1 MIGSNRASISANAS
15 SQVTSTNA
23 PSRLTMG
30 RRSQSGSSCSCLSVE
45 PLGQMKPWLNTSAR
59 SPRMRVTASSP
70 LLPRRP
76 ISSPQPASH
85 SGQVRKAVRVAAV
98 SVMPPCSHDRAAPA
112 LYLRGH
118 GRSASGTSLG
128 VVVAGGH
135 GPFTLTRPRL
145 DQRLANAVHRRLTS
159 VVAGAGFGKTTLL
172 TSWAAGT
179 PSAWHSLTPSDR
191 TLGVIVRAVTDALR
205 ARVPGLPPDL
215 VAAVSGPRGPDTGT
229 DEAGRAQAYAGRI
242 CEALAERQARDLVLV
257 LDDVEAIEGAAEST
271 AFIAGLCRQAPTTL
285 HVVLSSRRDPPFPVA
300 RLRGQG
306 QVLDLSAGDLAFT
319 PQETAQVVRSALGE
333 QAGPQVG
340 AGLHELT
347 GGWPA
352 AVRLA
357 AEALAHDPGGNPE
370 AALARLRRPG
380 GVLHD
385 YLVAEVVGA
394 ESTETQDLLARLAV
408 LHRFTPD
415 LAETL
420 GPAGTAG
427 ALAAL
432 VRRGLIVDTPGPGQ
446 PWLSLSALVRGVIR
460 PVAAEARSET
470 LTAAARWFEDHGQ
483 AADALRCLLAADS
496 AGATARLVTTWG
508 PELLQGGETEAVLD
522 AIALVEGERPLAVHR
537 LEGDARQLSGDW
549 DGALVC
555 YDRATG
561 GRDAL
566 EPGLAWHMG
575 LIHHLRG
582 DLTTALAIYARGDL
596 ETEGADPT
604 DEALLVAWTATAHW
618 LRGDGDRCR
627 ALAEDAMERARRS
640 RDDRALAAAHT
651 VQALVAALDGD
662 RLAND
667 GHYLRAL
674 DHAERAGDLLQIIR
688 IRLNRGS
695 RLNEEGF
702 YAEAIA
708 ELDLAIGL
716 ADLGGYAV
724 FKGMALGNRGEAR
737 GNLGQLELA
746 VDDLE
751 SSKAIF
757 QRLGSM
763 MVSYPLGQLAD
774 VYRARGQVA
783 LARMAWNEAA
793 DMARRSG
800 DLQGLVPALS
810 GLARLLADD
819 DPATARALADE
830 AVACGPV
837 LGHVDALIAQAQC
850 ALAAGDTAEAAAITA
865 RAGEVAGER
874 RDRAALAEVAEL
886 RAATGPAPAAAETA
900 LAEAL
905 TLWDELG
912 IPLGRAR
919 VLLAQARLGGP
930 EARARARA
938 AGNLLRPLG
947 ARRLAAEA
955 ERLANATEAAAT
967 PAAPGSPVTSAV
979 TGAVPPLAI
988 QCLGGFAVLRDGDP
1002 VTVSEWKSR
1011 KARDLVKVLISRE
1024 GRPVHRG
1031 MLVDVLWPDED
1042 PARTGSRLS
1051 VTLSTARAVLDP
1063 AKAFPPN
1070 WYLAAESDAVWLDVE
1085 HAEVDVLRFTA
1096 LAALATAERR
1106 SGASAAAVEAL
1117 AAAEAAYVGDAFTED
1132 PYEDWSVS
1140 MRERARAAYISVAR
1154 TLADDTAAAGD
1165 TGTAVRCYLR
1175 VLEHDPYDEHA
1186 HLGLVATQLGA
1197 GQQGEARRSYRAYGQ
1212 RMDEIGVEA
1221 APFPSVVQA

>member
-1 MIGSNRASISANAS
+1 M
-15 SQVTSTNA
+15 V
-23 PSRLTMG
+23 
-30 RRSQSGSSCSCLSVE
+30 
-45 PLGQMKPWLNTSAR
+45 
-59 SPRMRVTASSP
+59 
-70 LLPRRP
+70 
-76 ISSPQPASH
+76 
-85 SGQVRKAVRVAAV
+85 
-98 SVMPPCSHDRAAPA
+98 D
-112 LYLRGH
+112 
-118 GRSASGTSLG
+118 
-128 VVVAGGH
+128 GGH

-172 TSWAAGT
+172 TAWAAGT
-179 PSAWHSLTPSDR
+179 TSAWHSLTPSDR

-257 LDDVEAIEGAAEST
+257 LDDVEAIDGAAEST
-271 AFIAGLCRQAPTTL
+271 AFVAGLCRQAPTTL

-306 QVLDLSAGDLAFT
+306 LVLDLSASDLAFT
-319 PQETAQVVRSALGE
+319 PEETAQVVRSALGE
-333 QAGPQVG
+333 EAGPQVG

-357 AEALAHDPGGNPE
+357 AEALAHDPAGNTD

-385 YLVAEVVGA
+385 YLGAEVVGA
-394 ESTETQDLLARLAV
+394 ESAETQDLLARLAV
-408 LHRFTPD
+408 LDRFTPD
-415 LAETL
+415 LAATL
-420 GPAGTAG
+420 GPAASAG

-446 PWLSLSALVRGVIR
+446 PWLTLSALVRGVVS
-460 PVAAEARSET
+460 PVSSEARAET

-483 AADALRCLLAADS
+483 AADALRCLLSAGS

-508 PELLQGGETEAVLD
+508 PDLLQGGETDAVLD
-522 AIALVEGERPLAVHR
+522 AIAQVEGERPLVVHR

-561 GRDAL
+561 GREAL

-596 ETEGADPT
+596 DTAGADPT

-627 ALAEDAMERARRS
+627 ELADDAMDRARRS

-651 VQALVAALDGD
+651 VQALVAALEGD

-716 ADLGGYAV
+716 ADLGGYAAL
-724 FKGMALGNRGEAR
+724 KGIALGNRGEAHWR
-737 GNLGQLELA
+737 LGRFELA
-746 VDDLE
+746 IDDLDRAV
-751 SSKAIF
+751 AIF
-757 QRLGSM
+757 QRLGSL
-763 MVSYPLGQLAD
+763 MVAYPLGLVGD
-774 VYRARGQVA
+774 VHAARGRTA
-783 LARMAWNEAA
+783 LARAAFSEAA
-793 DMARRSG
+793 DVGRRSS
-800 DLQGLVPALS
+800 DMQSLVPALS
-810 GLARLLADD
+810 GLARLLAED
-819 DPATARALADE
+819 DPAAARALADE

-837 LGHVDALIAQAQC
+837 LGHVDALIAQAHC
-850 ALAAGDTAEAAAITA
+850 ALVAGDTADAAAITA
-865 RAGEVAGER
+865 RAEEVAGER

-886 RAATGPAPAAAETA
+886 RAATAPTPAAGEAA

-905 TLWDELG
+905 ALWDDLG
-912 IPLGRAR
+912 IPLGRGR

-930 EARARARA
+930 EAQARARA

-967 PAAPGSPVTSAV
+967 PAAPGSPASPAV
-979 TGAVPPLAI
+979 AVAVPPLAI
-988 QCLGGFAVLRDGDP
+988 QCLGGFAVLRDGEP

-1031 MLVDVLWPDED
+1031 MLVDLLWPDED

-1070 WYLAAESDAVWLDVE
+1070 WYLAADSDAVWLDVE

-1096 LAALATAERR
+1096 LAAQATAERKA
-1106 SGASAAAVEAL
+1106 GASAAAVEAL

-1140 MRERARAAYISVAR
+1140 MRERARATYISVAR

-1165 TGTAVRCYLR
+1165 TATAVRCYLR

-1212 RMDEIGVEA
+1212 RMDELGVEA
-1221 APFPSVVQA
+1221 APFPSLVQA

>member
-1 MIGSNRASISANAS
+1 VVN
-15 SQVTSTNA
+15 
-23 PSRLTMG
+23 
-30 RRSQSGSSCSCLSVE
+30 
-45 PLGQMKPWLNTSAR
+45 
-59 SPRMRVTASSP
+59 
-70 LLPRRP
+70 
-76 ISSPQPASH
+76 
-85 SGQVRKAVRVAAV
+85 
-98 SVMPPCSHDRAAPA
+98 
-112 LYLRGH
+112 
-118 GRSASGTSLG
+118 GT
-128 VVVAGGH
+128 H

-145 DQRLANAVHRRLTS
+145 DQRLAGAGHRRLTC

-172 TSWAAGT
+172 TAWAAT
-179 PSAWHSLTPSDR
+179 ASASAWHSLTSGDR
-191 TLGVIVRAVTDALR
+191 ALGVIVRAVTDALR
-205 ARVPGLPPDL
+205 ARVPGLPADL

-229 DEAGRAQAYAGRI
+229 DEASRAQAYAGRI
-242 CEALAERQARDLVLV
+242 CEALADRQPRDLVLV
-257 LDDVEAIEGAAEST
+257 LDDLEAIDGAPESV
-271 AFIAGLCRQAPTTL
+271 AFVAGLCRQAPATL

-306 QVLDLSAGDLAFT
+306 LVLDLSASDLAFT
-319 PQETAQVVRSALGE
+319 QDETGQVVRAALGE
-333 QAGPQVG
+333 EADPRLGD
-340 AGLHELT
+340 ALHELT

-357 AEALAHDPGGNPE
+357 AEALAHDPGGNAE

-380 GVLHD
+380 GMLHD

-394 ESTETQDLLARLAV
+394 ESAQTQDLLARLAV
-408 LHRFTPD
+408 LDRFTPD

-420 GPAGTAG
+420 GPAGSAG

-446 PWLSLSALVRGVIR
+446 PWLTLSALVRGVVS
-460 PVAAEARSET
+460 PVSPEARSDT
-470 LTAAARWFEDHGQ
+470 LTAAAGWFEDHGQ
-483 AADALRCLLAADS
+483 AADALRCLLSAGS

-549 DGALVC
+549 DGALAC

-561 GRDAL
+561 GHEAL
-566 EPGLAWHMG
+566 EPGLAWRMG

-596 ETEGADPT
+596 ETGTSLGSSFDPT

-627 ALAEDAMERARRS
+627 ALADDAMERARRS

-716 ADLGGYAV
+716 ADLGGYAAL
-724 FKGMALGNRGEAR
+724 KGIALGNRGEAHWR
-737 GNLGQLELA
+737 LGRFELA
-746 VDDLE
+746 IDDLDRAV
-751 SSKAIF
+751 AIF
-757 QRLGSM
+757 QRLGSL
-763 MVSYPLGQLAD
+763 MVAYPLGLVGD
-774 VYRARGQVA
+774 VHAARGRTA
-783 LARMAWNEAA
+783 LARASFNEAA
-793 DMARRSG
+793 EVGRRSG
-800 DLQGLVPALS
+800 DMQSLVPALS
-810 GLARLLADD
+810 GLARLLAED
-819 DPATARALADE
+819 DPAAARALADE
-830 AVACGPV
+830 AVDCGPV
-837 LGHVDALIAQAQC
+837 LGHVDALIAQARC
-850 ALAAGDTAEAAAITA
+850 ALAAGDTAEAEAITA
-865 RAGEVAGER
+865 RAEEVAGER

-886 RAATGPAPAAAETA
+886 RAATAPTPAAGESA

-905 TLWDELG
+905 ALWDELG
-912 IPLGRAR
+912 NPLGRGR
-919 VLLAQARLGGP
+919 VLLALARLGGP

-947 ARRLAAEA
+947 ARRLAAAA
-955 ERLANATEAAAT
+955 ERMATAVESPAS
-967 PAAPGSPVTSAV
+967 PAAPGSPAEPAPP
-979 TGAVPPLAI
+979 AVPPLAI
-988 QCLGGFAVLRDGDP
+988 QCLGGFAVLRGGEP
-1002 VTVSEWKSR
+1002 VTVSEWRSR

-1031 MLVDVLWPDED
+1031 VLVELLWPDED

-1063 AKAFPPN
+1063 AKVFPPN
-1070 WYLAAESDAVWLDVE
+1070 WYLAAESDAVWLDVG

-1096 LAALATAERR
+1096 LAAQATVARKAGPTHE
-1106 SGASAAAVEAL
+1106 AVEAL

-1140 MRERARAAYISVAR
+1140 MRERARATYISVAR

-1165 TGTAVRCYLR
+1165 TATAVRCYLR

-1186 HLGLVATQLGA
+1186 HLGVVATQLGA

-1221 APFPSVVQA
+1221 APFPSFA

>member
-1 MIGSNRASISANAS
+1 
-15 SQVTSTNA
+15 
-23 PSRLTMG
+23 MG
-30 RRSQSGSSCSCLSVE
+30 RRSQSGSSWSCLSVE
-45 PLGQMKPWLNTSAR
+45 PFGQMKPWLNTSAR
-59 SPRMRVTASSP
+59 SPRMRVTLSSP
-70 LLPRRP
+70 LLPRSP
-76 ISSPQPASH
+76 ISNPQPASH
-85 SGQVRKAVRVAAV
+85 SGQVRKAVRVAAL
-98 SVMPPCSHDRAAPA
+98 SLMHPCSHDPAAPA

-118 GRSASGTSLG
+118 GAGSGGISLG
-128 VVVAGGH
+128 RVVDGGH

-179 PSAWHSLTPSDR
+179 TSAWHSLTPGDR
-191 TLGVIVRAVTDALR
+191 TLGVIVREVTDALR

-242 CEALAERQARDLVLV
+242 CEALAERQPRDLVLV
-257 LDDVEAIEGAAEST
+257 LDDVEAIDGAAEST
-271 AFIAGLCRQAPTTL
+271 AFVAGLCRQAPTTL

-306 QVLDLSAGDLAFT
+306 LVLDLSAGDLAFT
-319 PQETAQVVRSALGE
+319 GEETAQVVRAALGE
-333 QAGPQVG
+333 EAEPRLA

-394 ESTETQDLLARLAV
+394 ESAETQELLARLAV
-408 LHRFTPD
+408 LDRFTPD

-420 GPAGTAG
+420 GPAGSAG

-446 PWLSLSALVRGVIR
+446 PWLTLSALVRGVVS
-460 PVAAEARSET
+460 PVSPADRADT
-470 LTAAARWFEDHGQ
+470 LTAAAGWFEDHGQ
-483 AADALRCLLAADS
+483 AGDALRCLLAAGSGD
-496 AGATARLVTTWG
+496 TTTRLITSWG
-508 PELLQGGETEAVLD
+508 HELLQGGETGAVLD

-561 GRDAL
+561 GQEAL
-566 EPGLAWHMG
+566 EPGLAWRMG

-596 ETEGADPT
+596 DAARSDLT

-618 LRGDGDRCR
+618 LRGDGGRCR
-627 ALAEDAMERARRS
+627 ALADDAMDRARRS

-716 ADLGGYAV
+716 ADLGGYAAL
-724 FKGMALGNRGEAR
+724 KGIALGNRGEAHWR
-737 GNLGQLELA
+737 LGRFELA
-746 VDDLE
+746 IDDLDRAVA
-751 SSKAIF
+751 SF
-757 QRLGSM
+757 QRLGSL
-763 MVSYPLGQLAD
+763 MVAYPLGVVGD
-774 VYRARGQVA
+774 VHAARGRTA
-783 LARMAWNEAA
+783 LARASFSEAA
-793 DMARRSG
+793 EVGRRSG

-810 GLARLLADD
+810 GLARLLAED
-819 DPATARALADE
+819 DPAAARPLADE

-837 LGHVDALIAQAQC
+837 LGHVDALIAQARC
-850 ALAAGDTAEAAAITA
+850 ALAAGDTAEAAAIAA
-865 RAGEVAGER
+865 RAEEVAGER

-886 RAATGPAPAAAETA
+886 RAAATPSPAAGEAA
-900 LAEAL
+900 LSEAQA
-905 TLWDELG
+905 LWEELG
-912 IPLGRAR
+912 SPLGQGR
-919 VLLAQARLGGP
+919 VLLARARLAGP
-930 EARARARA
+930 DPAAHARA
-938 AGNLLRPLG
+938 AEALLRPLG

-955 ERLANATEAAAT
+955 ERLAAAASAPVAPVPVADSAASG
-967 PAAPGSPVTSAV
+967 PAGGPGSSEPPGSPITVS
-979 TGAVPPLAI
+979 VPSLAI
-988 QCLGGFAVLRDGDP
+988 QCLGGFAVLRDGEP

-1024 GRPVHRG
+1024 GRPVHR
-1031 MLVDVLWPDED
+1031 
-1042 PARTGSRLS
+1042 S
-1051 VTLSTARAVLDP
+1051 
-1063 AKAFPPN
+1063 
-1070 WYLAAESDAVWLDVE
+1070 
-1085 HAEVDVLRFTA
+1085 
-1096 LAALATAERR
+1096 
-1106 SGASAAAVEAL
+1106 
-1117 AAAEAAYVGDAFTED
+1117 
-1132 PYEDWSVS
+1132 
-1140 MRERARAAYISVAR
+1140 
-1154 TLADDTAAAGD
+1154 
-1165 TGTAVRCYLR
+1165 
-1175 VLEHDPYDEHA
+1175 
-1186 HLGLVATQLGA
+1186 
-1197 GQQGEARRSYRAYGQ
+1197 
-1212 RMDEIGVEA
+1212 
-1221 APFPSVVQA
+1221 

>member
-1 MIGSNRASISANAS
+1 
-15 SQVTSTNA
+15 
-23 PSRLTMG
+23 MG
-30 RRSQSGSSCSCLSVE
+30 RRSQSGSSWSCLSVE
-45 PLGQMKPWLNTSAR
+45 PFGQMKPWLNTSAR
-59 SPRMRVTASSP
+59 SPRMRVTLSSP
-70 LLPRRP
+70 LLPRSP
-76 ISSPQPASH
+76 ISNPQPASH
-85 SGQVRKAVRVAAV
+85 SGQVRKAVRVAAL
-98 SVMPPCSHDRAAPA
+98 SLMHPCSHDRAPPA
-112 LYLRGH
+112 LYLRGQ
-118 GRSASGTSLG
+118 GGSAGSTSLG
-128 VVVAGGH
+128 RVVDGGH

-179 PSAWHSLTPSDR
+179 TSAWHSLTPGDR
-191 TLGVIVRAVTDALR
+191 TLGLIVREVTDALR

-242 CEALAERQARDLVLV
+242 CEALAERQPRDLVLV
-257 LDDVEAIEGAAEST
+257 LDDVEAIDGAAEST
-271 AFIAGLCRQAPTTL
+271 AFVAGLCRQAPTTL

-306 QVLDLSAGDLAFT
+306 LVLDLSAGDLAFT
-319 PQETAQVVRSALGE
+319 GEETAQVVRAALGE
-333 QAGPQVG
+333 EAEPRLA

-357 AEALAHDPGGNPE
+357 AEALAHDPAGNAE

-394 ESTETQDLLARLAV
+394 ESAETQDLLARLAV
-408 LHRFTPD
+408 LDRFTPD

-420 GPAGTAG
+420 GPAGSAG
-427 ALAAL
+427 ALSEL

-446 PWLSLSALVRGVIR
+446 PWLTLSALVRGVVS
-460 PVAAEARSET
+460 PVSPGSRSET
-470 LTAAARWFEDHGQ
+470 LAAAASWFEDHGQ
-483 AADALRCLLAADS
+483 AADALRCVLAAGS
-496 AGATARLVTTWG
+496 AGATTRLVTTWG
-508 PELLQGGETEAVLD
+508 PELLQGGETEAVLG
-522 AIALVEGERPLAVHR
+522 AIALVEGERPRAVHR

-561 GRDAL
+561 GQEAL
-566 EPGLAWHMG
+566 EPGLAWRMG

-596 ETEGADPT
+596 EAGTSSGSPSDLT

-618 LRGDGDRCR
+618 LRGDGDRCH
-627 ALAEDAMERARRS
+627 ALADDAMDRARRS

-674 DHAERAGDLLQIIR
+674 DHAERSGDLLQIIR

-716 ADLGGYAV
+716 ADLGGYAAL
-724 FKGMALGNRGEAR
+724 KGIALGNRGEAHWR
-737 GNLGQLELA
+737 LGRFELA
-746 VDDLE
+746 IDDLDRAVA
-751 SSKAIF
+751 SF
-757 QRLGSM
+757 QRLGSL
-763 MVSYPLGQLAD
+763 MVAYPLGVVGD
-774 VYRARGQVA
+774 VHAARGRTA
-783 LARMAWNEAA
+783 LARASFSEAA
-793 DMARRSG
+793 EVGRRSG
-800 DLQGLVPALS
+800 DLQSLVPALS
-810 GLARLLADD
+810 GLARLLAED
-819 DPATARALADE
+819 DPAAARPLADE

-837 LGHVDALIAQAQC
+837 LGHVDALIAQARC
-850 ALAAGDTAEAAAITA
+850 ALAAGDTAEAAAIAA
-865 RAGEVAGER
+865 RAEEVAGER

-886 RAATGPAPAAAETA
+886 RAATAPSPAAGEAALSEA
-900 LAEAL
+900 LA
-905 TLWDELG
+905 LWDELG
-912 IPLGRAR
+912 IPLGRGR
-919 VLLAQARLGGP
+919 VLLALARLGGP

-955 ERLANATEAAAT
+955 ERLASAAESSSA
-967 PAAPGSPVTSAV
+967 PAPPGSSPASAPVAI
-979 TGAVPPLAI
+979 AVPRLAI
-988 QCLGGFAVLRDGDP
+988 QCLGGFAVLRDGEP

-1011 KARDLVKVLISRE
+1011 KARDLVKVLISR
-1024 GRPVHRG
+1024 
-1031 MLVDVLWPDED
+1031 
-1042 PARTGSRLS
+1042 
-1051 VTLSTARAVLDP
+1051 
-1063 AKAFPPN
+1063 
-1070 WYLAAESDAVWLDVE
+1070 
-1085 HAEVDVLRFTA
+1085 
-1096 LAALATAERR
+1096 
-1106 SGASAAAVEAL
+1106 
-1117 AAAEAAYVGDAFTED
+1117 
-1132 PYEDWSVS
+1132 
-1140 MRERARAAYISVAR
+1140 
-1154 TLADDTAAAGD
+1154 
-1165 TGTAVRCYLR
+1165 
-1175 VLEHDPYDEHA
+1175 
-1186 HLGLVATQLGA
+1186 
-1197 GQQGEARRSYRAYGQ
+1197 
-1212 RMDEIGVEA
+1212 
-1221 APFPSVVQA
+1221 